1 MKKFVSLL
9 IICAGL
15 ISGPVAARMM
25 ADPTAGNASVRYDNI
40 GIVQEIDVAAR
51 TIVIDSKRYFFAS
64 ATVPI
69 RSADGESYSRKLK
82 KNTRIGFNT
91 SKEGP
96 NRSASVAE
104 IWVLNEAKP

>member
-1 MKKFVSLL
+1 MKIFVLIL
-9 IICAGL
+9 IISSGL
-15 ISGPVAARMM
+15 ISGSAIARVM
-25 ADPTAGNASVRYDNI
+25 AEPATSTASARYGNS
-40 GIVQEIDVAAR
+40 GTVQEIDVAGR

-104 IWVLNEAKP
+104 IWVLEEAKP